1 MIFENS
7 QDNIDF
13 NINPK
18 LIKRIMMRVSG
29 GIDSATVFYM
39 LCKSVEQYPD
49 IEIIPQTTNDWKK
62 PYQVNFAKKIIEWMK
77 NEFPTIKILDH
88 ETLQL
93 EHGANYIK
101 GQEAHRES
109 LIKNYYDIGQRIDLS
124 ISGVNKIPPADVTD
138 TFVNEQGIKQDGPD
152 DDRLTVRPQWK
163 MNYSKSLPS
172 NETIAVFTPLVNI
185 DKKGVA
191 ELCEHLGLTDTLYP
205 ITRSC
210 ENKNPEKTNNF
221 TTHCGS
227 CWWCHERKWGFGR
240 LV

>member
-1 MIFENS
+1 MKFKNS
-7 QDNIDF
+7 QDDIDF
-13 NINPK
+13 NIDPEH
-18 LIKRIMMRVSG
+18 IKRIMIKLSG

-88 ETLQL
+88 ETSQL
-93 EHGANYIK
+93 ENGTNYVK
-101 GQEAHRES
+101 GQDAHRKS
-109 LIKNYYDIGQRIDLS
+109 VIKKYYDKSEPIDLL
-124 ISGVNKIPPADVTD
+124 ISGVNKKPPADVTD
-138 TFVNEQGIKQDGPD
+138 TFVNEKGVKQDGPP
-152 DDRLTVRPQWK
+152 DDRSTFRQQRKIKYLANVHSR
-163 MNYSKSLPS
+163 
-172 NETIAVFTPLVNI
+172 ETREEFHPLINI

-191 ELCEHLGLTDTLYP
+191 ELCEQLGLIDTLYP

-210 ENKNPEKTNNF
+210 EHRKPEKTNNF
-221 TTHCGS
+221 TTHCGE

-240 LV
+240 LT